1 MEGAVDIKLRETWD
15 RLVLLIIAQPQK
27 GWESEFEEIIRHE
40 IERLNIPTAEEEGNE
55 QSPNYLR
62 RSQGRNARRRT

>member
-55 QSPNYLR
+55 
-62 RSQGRNARRRT
+62 